1 MTTLDTG
8 TKLAVERTRL
18 AQERTTMAWV
28 RTAASLISF
37 GFTIYKFFQIEQKGL
52 EPGSGLIGSRG
63 FAAIMICTGVGALV
77 LAAVQHHKNLHE
89 MRENYGALPA
99 SVAGP
104 VAWLVGLLGLL
115 ALLGVV
121 YRV

>member
-37 GFTIYKFFQIEQKGL
+37 GFTIYKFFQIEQKGI

-89 MRENYGALPA
+89 MRENYGALPT

>member
-37 GFTIYKFFQIEQKGL
+37 GFTIYKFFQIEQRGL
-52 EPGSGLIGSRG
+52 ETPGLIGSRG
-63 FAAIMICTGVGALV
+63 FAMIMICTGVTALV
-77 LAAVQHHKNLHE
+77 LAALQHHHNLRG
-89 MRENYGALPA
+89 MQKDYGALPR

-115 ALLGVV
+115 ALVGVLYKV
-121 YRV
+121 

>member
-52 EPGSGLIGSRG
+52 ETGGLIGSRG
-63 FAAIMICTGVGALV
+63 FAIIMICTGVAALV
-77 LAAVQHHKNLHE
+77 LAAVQHYKNLRA
-89 MRENYGALPA
+89 MKKDYGTLPR

-115 ALLGVV
+115 ALFGVLYKV
-121 YRV
+121 

>member
-37 GFTIYKFFQIEQKGL
+37 GFTIYKFFQIEEKGL
-52 EPGSGLIGSRG
+52 HTGTGLIGSRG
-63 FAAIMICTGVGALV
+63 FAGIMICTGVGALV
-77 LAAVQHHKNLHE
+77 LAAVQHHKSLHE
-89 MRENYGALPA
+89 MRDNYGPLPK

>member
-1 MTTLDTG
+1 MTTLDAG

-37 GFTIYKFFQIEQKGL
+37 GFTIYKFFQIEQRGL
-52 EPGSGLIGSRG
+52 ETGGGLIGSRG
-63 FAAIMICTGVGALV
+63 FAMIMICTGVGALV
-77 LAAVQHHKNLHE
+77 LAALQHHKNLRGME
-89 MRENYGALPA
+89 QDYGTLPK

-115 ALLGVV
+115 ALAGVLFKV
-121 YRV
+121 